1 MVFFGPDLERLIMI
15 SIVTTSGMSFPQLE
29 QETILNAAEKS
40 GVVLAYSCRTGRC
53 STCKCKVISGDT
65 VPLVDEVGLTQKEKD
80 SGWILSCARS
90 ATSNLEIEID
100 DLGDVILPKP
110 ALFPC
115 RISSINRVS
124 KHVVQVGLRLPPASR
139 FNILPGQY
147 VDIIGPLG
155 MRRSY
160 SVSNHVNDNILEF
173 HIGEV
178 DNGSLSCYWF
188 GEAKI
193 NDLLRL
199 NGPLGTFFLRSI
211 RAQDVVFLAT
221 GTGIAPIKAMI
232 ESITLL
238 APEEHPH
245 SLTVFWGGRTFDD
258 LYFDP
263 SVDCTLLRYVPVL
276 SRSTIDWEGQKGH
289 VQDDFLNEH
298 PDLSNCVIYACG
310 SEKMIR
316 SSCEILVK
324 AGLPEKKFFSD
335 AFLPSAPL

>member
-1 MVFFGPDLERLIMI
+1 MI
-15 SIVTTSGMSFPQLE
+15 SITTTSGISFPQLE
-29 QETILNAAEKS
+29 QDTILNSAEKG

-65 VPLVDEVGLTQKEKD
+65 VPLVDELGLSQKEKD
-80 SGWILSCARS
+80 EGWILSCARS

-100 DLGDVILPKP
+100 DLGDFILPKP
-110 ALFPC
+110 TLFPC
-115 RISSINRVS
+115 RINSINRVS
-124 KHVVQVGLRLPPASR
+124 KNVVRVGLRLPPSSN
-139 FNILPGQY
+139 FKVFPGQY
-147 VDIIGPLG
+147 VDIIGPSGL
-155 MRRSY
+155 RRSY
-160 SVSNHVNDNILEF
+160 SVANHVTDNILEF

-178 DNGSLSCYWF
+178 DGGCLSDYWF
-188 GEAKI
+188 RKAGI

-199 NGPLGTFFLRSI
+199 NGPLGTFFLRTI
-211 RAQDVVFLAT
+211 KDQDVVFLAT

-238 APEEHPH
+238 APEEHPN
-245 SLTVFWGGRTFDD
+245 SLTVFWGGRTLDD

-276 SRSTIDWEGQKGH
+276 SRSTVDWKGQKGY
-289 VQDDFLNEH
+289 VQDVFLNEQ
-298 PDLSNCVIYACG
+298 PDLSNCVVYACG

-324 AGLPEKKFFSD
+324 SGLPEKNFFSD
-335 AFLPSAPL
+335 VFLPSGPV

>member
-1 MVFFGPDLERLIMI
+1 MI
-15 SIVTTSGMSFPQLE
+15 SIATTSGMSFPQLE
-29 QETILNAAEKS
+29 QDTILNAAEKS

-100 DLGDVILPKP
+100 DLSDLILPKP

-115 RISSINRVS
+115 RISSIDRVS
-124 KHVVQVGLRLPPASR
+124 KHVVRVGLRLPPTSS

-147 VDIIGPLG
+147 VDIIGPSG
-155 MRRSY
+155 IRRSY
-160 SVSNHVNDNILEF
+160 SVANHVDDNILEF

-178 DNGSLSCYWF
+178 DNGSLSGYWF

-211 RAQDVVFLAT
+211 KAQDVVFLAT

-232 ESITLL
+232 ESIKLL
-238 APEEHPH
+238 AAEERPN

-263 SVDCTLLRYVPVL
+263 SVDCMLLRYVPVL
-276 SRSTIDWEGQKGH
+276 SRSTVDWKGQKGY
-289 VQDDFLNEH
+289 VQDVFLNEQ

-310 SEKMIR
+310 SEKMIG

-324 AGLPEKKFFSD
+324 SGLPEKNFFSD
-335 AFLPSAPL
+335 VFLPSGPV

>member
-1 MVFFGPDLERLIMI
+1 MI

-65 VPLVDEVGLTQKEKD
+65 VPLVDEVGLSQKEKD
-80 SGWILSCARS
+80 EGWILTCVRS
-90 ATSNLEIEID
+90 AISNLEIEID

-115 RISSINRVS
+115 RINSIDNVS
-124 KHVVQVGLRLPPASR
+124 KHVVRVGFRLPPSSN
-139 FNILPGQY
+139 FKILPGQY
-147 VDIIGPLG
+147 VDIIGPSG
-155 MRRSY
+155 VRRSY
-160 SVSNHVNDNILEF
+160 SVANHVTDNILEF
-173 HIGEV
+173 HVGEV
-178 DNGSLSCYWF
+178 DGGCLSDYWF
-188 GEAKI
+188 GKAKI

-211 RAQDVVFLAT
+211 KEQDVVFLAT

-238 APEEHPH
+238 APEDHPK
-245 SLTVFWGGRTFDD
+245 SLSVFWGGRTLDD

-263 SVDCTLLRYVPVL
+263 SADCTLLRYVPVL
-276 SRSTIDWEGQKGH
+276 SRSTIDWEGQKGY
-289 VQDDFLNEH
+289 VQDVFLNEH

>member
-1 MVFFGPDLERLIMI
+1 MI
-15 SIVTTSGMSFPQLE
+15 SITTTSGMLFPQLE
-29 QETILNAAEKS
+29 QDTILNAAEKS

-53 STCKCKVISGDT
+53 SSCKCRVINGDT
-65 VPLVDEVGLTQKEKD
+65 VPLVDEVGLTQKEKN
-80 SGWILSCARS
+80 SGWILSCVRS

-100 DLGDVILPKP
+100 DLGEFILPKP

-115 RISSINRVS
+115 RVNSIDRVS
-124 KHVVQVGLRLPPASR
+124 KHVVRVGLRLPPTSR
-139 FNILPGQY
+139 INILPGQY
-147 VDIIGPLG
+147 VDIIGHSG
-155 MRRSY
+155 IRRSY
-160 SVSNHVNDNILEF
+160 SVANHVNDNILEF
-173 HIGEV
+173 YIGEV
-178 DNGSLSCYWF
+178 DNGSLSDYWF

-211 RAQDVVFLAT
+211 DAQDIVFLAT

-232 ESITLL
+232 ESITVL
-238 APEEHPH
+238 APEDHPN
-245 SLTVFWGGRTFDD
+245 SLTVFWGGRTLDD

-263 SVDCTLLRYVPVL
+263 SVNCALLRYVPVL
-276 SRSTIDWEGQKGH
+276 SRPTVDWKGQKGY
-289 VQDDFLNEH
+289 VQDVFLNEQ

-324 AGLPEKKFFSD
+324 SGLPEKNFFSD
-335 AFLPSAPL
+335 VFLPSGPV